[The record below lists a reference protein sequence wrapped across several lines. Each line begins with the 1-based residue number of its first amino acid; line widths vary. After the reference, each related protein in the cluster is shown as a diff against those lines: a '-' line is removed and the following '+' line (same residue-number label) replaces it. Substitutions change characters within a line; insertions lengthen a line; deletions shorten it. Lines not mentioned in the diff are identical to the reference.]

1 MSSGGN
7 RRINTSTECEIIDG
21 VTVDVKARVVTVK
34 GKRGTLTRDFKH
46 LNVEI
51 YKAKNAKTGKDVIM
65 VKFVCVLACWCFCSC
80 YRLRPKQ
87 RLGTGAEEGGD
98 GRVEGRFGDGRGP
111 LVRGASN
118 A

>member
-51 YKAKNAKTGKDVIM
+51 YKAKNNKTGKEVIM
-65 VKFVCVLACWCFCSC
+65 VCFSLC
-80 YRLRPKQ
+80 LRAGFC
-87 RLGTGAEEGGD
+87 LFCMLCDYSGGSAGAEEGG
-98 GRVEGRFGDGRGP
+98 GGWVGGK
-111 LVRGASN
+111 VW
-118 A
+118 